1 MTTNITLL
9 ALNLLISERL
19 VHRTE
24 IAEKITALVYPSSEA
39 TAKDKADFFML
50 LAHCVENPAS
60 AESTYF
66 YQLAQYYNQKIN
78 GDQSNL
84 YNAA

>member
-9 ALNLLISERL
+9 ALNLLISERII
-19 VHRTE
+19 HRTT
-24 IAEKITALVYPSSEA
+24 IAERITELVYPTQEA
-39 TAKDKADFFML
+39 TSKDKADFFTL
-50 LAHCVENPAS
+50 LAHCVENPS
-60 AESTYF
+60 YEGSTHF

-84 YNAA
+84 FNAA